1 MNPNTS
7 RCGCSEAG
15 FQRSKQAIVST
26 NEKSFMVKE
35 HTFNDISKKGRSCLV
50 SRGCKIKMNATAAD
64 FAAFFAVM
72 FGMILIGYL
81 FGLLLRGLTKVLML
95 GWLDR
100 FGGMILG
107 CLTALLVLILSLSSI
122 AVFPA
127 VEWLAKDVESSLL
140 ANNLLGSV
148 SLIDQLLPS
157 EFQDPQAQLTSWRE
171 AISQLSTKD
180 TNKKNKFGYPIGG
193 GLV

>member
-1 MNPNTS
+1 
-7 RCGCSEAG
+7 
-15 FQRSKQAIVST
+15 
-26 NEKSFMVKE
+26 
-35 HTFNDISKKGRSCLV
+35 
-50 SRGCKIKMNATAAD
+50 
-64 FAAFFAVM
+64 
-72 FGMILIGYL
+72 MILIGYL

-157 EFQDPQAQLTSWRE
+157 EFQDPQAQLASWRE

-180 TNKKNKFGYPIGG
+180 TNK
-193 GLV
+193 

>member
-1 MNPNTS
+1 MNWVDGAITAVVLS
-7 RCGCSEAG
+7 STFSGFKHGFLMQCSIFVGAVAG
-15 FQRSKQAIVST
+15 LIVSGSLYE
-26 NEKSFMVKE
+26 NLAGNLELLIE
-35 HTFNDISKKGRSCLV
+35 DP
-50 SRGCKIKMNATAAD
+50 TAAD
-64 FAAFFAVM
+64 FTAFLAVM

-180 TNKKNKFGYPIGG
+180 TNK
-193 GLV
+193 